1 MRQESFGKPFGKR
14 QQGSSGKPLLLFRM
28 LTQGFVALGW
38 GSVGLQ
44 ALTSCKRHTA
54 GTKFHAKKAHRRQR
68 RSRHAR
74 AHTHTH
80 RLAQIHAARRQAKSR
95 ILLPGFGPS
104 NFFLLLEE
112 KKKKDKIF
120 ILTFFFFSSLPPP
133 PPLSPMA
140 TSSLITAPPILL
152 PCGIPPPP
160 GIEPGS
166 SA

>member
-1 MRQESFGKPFGKR
+1 MFFVPALRPISLRVTISAPRSRWPCAKKVSASLSEKG
-14 QQGSSGKPLLLFRM
+14 QQVSSGKPLLLFRM

-80 RLAQIHAARRQAKSR
+80 RLAQMHAARRQAKSQ
-95 ILLPGFGPS
+95 ILLPGFWPTGPS
-104 NFFLLLEE
+104 NFFLLLQE
-112 KKKKDKIF
+112 KKKKTKYSF
-120 ILTFFFFSSLPPP
+120 
-133 PPLSPMA
+133 
-140 TSSLITAPPILL
+140 
-152 PCGIPPPP
+152 
-160 GIEPGS
+160 
-166 SA
+166 

>member
-14 QQGSSGKPLLLFRM
+14 QQGSSGKPLLFFRM

-54 GTKFHAKKAHRRQR
+54 GTKFHAKKSAQETKTKQTR
-68 RSRHAR
+68 AR

-95 ILLPGFGPS
+95 ILPPGFWPTGPS
-104 NFFLLLEE
+104 NIFLLLQE

-120 ILTFFFFSSLPPP
+120 ILTFSSSPPSLPLPLFPSWLSVPGSLPPC
-133 PPLSPMA
+133 SVF
-140 TSSLITAPPILL
+140 
-152 PCGIPPPP
+152 PCVH
-160 GIEPGS
+160 
-166 SA
+166 SAARN